1 MNFKRFMK
9 SAFCGI
15 ACAAAVLS
23 FSGCDK
29 YGKMLRD
36 DPEEYIETVMKNTA
50 EEMLKSKNEDISDVI
65 SKASENGTFTVD
77 FEAEGVKFS
86 GEMYA
91 DENQGAMSQS
101 YTLANGGQSAQLYVY
116 GDRDGMKFGT
126 VGQSGS
132 HIYDVKFSDLKE
144 KMAASIF
151 NPDSGSAYALD
162 SKTYAMYMGYAEE
175 IAAAI
180 GQETTVSDNNK
191 QTVIGDYFK
200 DRGRTVKE
208 KVDTDIGGENVRANI
223 ISYTLNKDDL
233 NELTDRLAENYDGA
247 DPSEEATLNYI
258 KKSLDNLESCNMEI
272 TFFVNS
278 KTHVLMKS
286 DINVATTP
294 DGGFTSEMYA
304 EILLGADPANAA
316 EQSIRIGGG
325 SGGEDAYYL
334 ISSTRTENGSPLII
348 TSTTDSGTEQLAS
361 VSTVIDGD
369 SYSVSADIL
378 SEYSAGISG
387 TLTYDDSSVTATVDS
402 ISFGN
407 FSYAPSAVAVMRK
420 GGEILKLDADKEF
433 LDITEEELTELLDN
447 IDADFTGIFE

>member
-151 NPDSGSAYALD
+151 NPDSGSLYAPD
-162 SKTYAMYMGYAEE
+162 SDTYAMYMGYAEE

-180 GQETTVSDNNK
+180 GQDTTVSDER
-191 QTVIGDYFK
+191 QTVIGDYFN
-200 DRGRTVKE
+200 DHGRTVAE
-208 KVDTDIGGENVRANI
+208 KVDTDIGGERVRANI
-223 ISYTLNKDDL
+223 ITYTLNKDDL
-233 NELTDRLAENYDGA
+233 NELTDKITEEYDNS
-247 DPSEEATLNYI
+247 DPEEEAALNYI
-258 KKSLDNLESCNMEI
+258 KKSLDSLESCDIAI

-286 DINVATTP
+286 EINLATTP
-294 DGGFTSEMYA
+294 NDGFTSEMYA

-334 ISSTRTENGSPLII
+334 ISSTRTENGSSLII
-348 TSTTDSGTEQLAS
+348 TSTSGGETEQLAS

-369 SYSVSADIL
+369 NYSVSADIL

-387 TLTYDDSSVTATVDS
+387 TLKYDDSSVTMTVDS

-407 FSYAPSAVAVMRK
+407 FSYAPSAVVGMRK

>member
-15 ACAAAVLS
+15 ACAAAALS

-191 QTVIGDYFK
+191 QPVIEDYFK

-208 KVDTDIGGENVRANI
+208 KVDTDIGGERVRANI

-233 NELTDRLAENYDGA
+233 NELTDRVMENYDGS
-247 DPSEEATLNYI
+247 DPEEEAALNYI
-258 KKSLDNLESCNMEI
+258 KKSLDNLESCNMAI

-334 ISSTRTENGSPLII
+334 ISSTRTENGSSLII
-348 TSTTDSGTEQLAS
+348 TSTSGGETEQLFS
-361 VSTVIDGD
+361 LSTVIDGD
-369 SYSVSADIL
+369 NYSVSADIG
-378 SEYSAGISG
+378 SDNSAGISG

-433 LDITEEELTELLDN
+433 LDITEEELTELMEN
-447 IDADFTGIFE
+447 ISSDFSGIFE